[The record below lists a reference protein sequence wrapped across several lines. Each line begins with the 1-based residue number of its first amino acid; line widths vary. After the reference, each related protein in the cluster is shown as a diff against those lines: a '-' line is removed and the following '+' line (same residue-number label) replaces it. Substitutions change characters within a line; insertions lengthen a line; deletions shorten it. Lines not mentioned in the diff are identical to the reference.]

1 MRHRSRLRT
10 DVVLADRALVFIT
23 QLIYQSRVVTSAAQ
37 PVATTSSSSDARYL
51 AQPTTHTRHTS
62 VDSSIV
68 ILPPNASGLG
78 LFFAVASLSFTP
90 QMLD

>member
-10 DVVLADRALVFIT
+10 DVVLAHRALVFIT
-23 QLIYQSRVVTSAAQ
+23 QLIYQSRVVTSAR
-37 PVATTSSSSDARYL
+37 PTSSSDARYL
-51 AQPTTHTRHTS
+51 AQPTTHMS

-68 ILPPNASGLG
+68 MLPPNASGLG
-78 LFFAVASLSFTP
+78 LFLAVAPLSFTP